1 MEAMTRESNETLAA
15 SAAPAVAP
23 RRRAEAGS
31 AYIIALLVLVVL
43 TIIGLALTLVTQT
56 EVQIGAN
63 ERTVNRTFYAADSGI
78 AVAVAK
84 VLVSGDYT
92 GANFSLN
99 TTLQDTGTATIN
111 GTTTFSDEVTTT
123 PMLPILFSPCNLCQ
137 INQKSDY
144 YAITHTVASDGAR
157 TGALATG
164 STTTPLADKRLSVM
178 VSLMPWQKDNK
189 GAESAIND
197 NTGTMAGVSF

>member
-1 MEAMTRESNETLAA
+1 MNTMHRKPSD
-15 SAAPAVAP
+15 PPVP
-23 RRRAEAGS
+23 QRRGEAGS

-99 TTLQDTGTATIN
+99 TTLQDTGTAKFD

-137 INQKSDY
+137 VNQKSDY
-144 YAITHTVASDGAR
+144 YSITHTVASDAAR
-157 TGALATG
+157 TGAT
-164 STTTPLADKRLSVM
+164 SSNTSPLADKKLSVM

>member
-1 MEAMTRESNETLAA
+1 MIRENDTI
-15 SAAPAVAP
+15 SAQLGRD
-23 RRRAEAGS
+23 RRSEAGS

-63 ERTVNRTFYAADSGI
+63 ERTTNRTFYAADSGVS
-78 AVAVAK
+78 VAVAK

-99 TTLQDTGTATIN
+99 TTLQDTGTATVN

-123 PMLPILFSPCNLCQ
+123 PMLPILYAPCNLCQ

-144 YAITHTVASDGAR
+144 YSISHTVAADATR
-157 TGALATG
+157 TGALSSGTNP
-164 STTTPLADKRLSVM
+164 TTPLAEQV
-178 VSLMPWQKDNK
+178 VGTVIGIMPWKKDNS
-189 GAESAIND
+189 SAQSGILD
-197 NTGTMAGVSF
+197 NKPLSGNLGKVTLP

>member
-1 MEAMTRESNETLAA
+1 MIRENDTT
-15 SAAPAVAP
+15 PAP
-23 RRRAEAGS
+23 RRHTRRAEAGS

-63 ERTVNRTFYAADSGI
+63 ERTVNRTFYASDSGV

-92 GANFSLN
+92 GATFSLN
-99 TTLQDTGTATIN
+99 TTLQDTGTATVG

-144 YAITHTVASDGAR
+144 YAITHTVASDATR
-157 TGALATG
+157 TGALG
-164 STTTPLADKRLSVM
+164 SSTTSPLADKKLSVM

-189 GAESAIND
+189 GAEGAIKD